1 MALSLGI
8 LAAVTKSGWSLL
20 PKLCALGGF
29 ILLISVTISKI
40 WRNISSRSFRAQH
53 GCKPCR
59 KFPLRDPVLG
69 LDFIITNIRA
79 FQNHRFLEL
88 LSSRFR
94 KAGPTWEV
102 RGFHRRSIFTAD
114 PENVK
119 TLLSLRFKDFTLGGR
134 QRIMG
139 PLLGQGVFASDGD
152 EWAHS
157 RALLRPNFA
166 KEQVA
171 DLSLIETHVS
181 HLFRLLPSDGSTVDL
196 QPLFHRF
203 TLDSATDFLFG
214 KATSTLVNAKELD
227 LAFAK
232 ALRYSLDHMAFLL
245 IAGPLRRFW
254 KNDPEFN
261 KSNKICR
268 SYVDTFVDQVLEYKK
283 GESPVVNIL
292 AEEGGIRRNSF
303 LRDLANATNDK
314 GKIRG
319 ELLSLLLAG
328 RDTTAS
334 LLNSLFY
341 HFSRRP
347 DVWAKLREEISTL
360 GDRRPT
366 YAELRALKYAKFC
379 INEGKSFQS
388 LCCNSTANHDPAL
401 RLYPPVPTS
410 AKVAVRDTILPRG
423 GGPDGEAPIYIPKG
437 LKVLYSTYSMHRRLD
452 IWGEDADEF
461 RPERW
466 DGAKHSWEY
475 LPFNGGPRVCL
486 GQQHAIT
493 ETLYI
498 ITRFVQEFQS
508 IEARDNLP
516 WTETLGLTV
525 TPGHVRVG
533 LCRPT

>member
-1 MALSLGI
+1 MMALSLEV
-8 LAAVTKSGWSLL
+8 LAAATKPGWRLL
-20 PKLCALGGF
+20 PNLFALASF
-29 ILLISVTISKI
+29 LLLIITFISKLRRDLAS
-40 WRNISSRSFRAQH
+40 RNFRAQH

-59 KFPLRDPVLG
+59 KFPLRDPILG

-79 FQNHRFLEL
+79 FRNHRFLEL
-88 LSSRFR
+88 LSTRFR
-94 KAGPTWEV
+94 EAGPTWEV

-152 EWAHS
+152 EWAAS

-166 KEQVA
+166 REQVA
-171 DLSLIETHVS
+171 DLGLIEAHVAR
-181 HLFRLLPSDGSTVDL
+181 LFRLLPHDGATVDL

-214 KATSTLVNAKELD
+214 KPTSTLIDAREKD
-227 LAFAK
+227 LEFAK

-254 KNDPEFN
+254 KGDPEFR
-261 KSNKICR
+261 KSNQICR
-268 SYVDTFVDQVLEYKK
+268 SYVDTFVDEVLAYKK
-283 GESPVVNIL
+283 GGEPVDTVV
-292 AEEGGIRRNSF
+292 EEGEIRRNSF
-303 LRDLANATNDK
+303 LRDLASATNDK

-334 LLNSLFY
+334 LLSSLFY
-341 HFSRRP
+341 HISRRP
-347 DVWAKLREEISTL
+347 DVWAKLGEEVDSL
-360 GDRRPT
+360 EGRRPT
-366 YAELRALKYAKFC
+366 YAELRNLTYAKYC
-379 INEGKSFQS
+379 INEGKYTPFSNQKY
-388 LCCNSTANHDPAL
+388 TANHYPAL

-410 AKVAVRDTILPRG
+410 AKVAIRDTVLPRG
-423 GGPDGEAPIYIPKG
+423 GGPDGQSPIYIPKG

-452 IWGEDADEF
+452 IWGADADEF

-466 DGAKHSWEY
+466 VGARHSWVS
-475 LPFNGGPRVCL
+475 LLGPVAAL
-486 GQQHAIT
+486 SSQAI
-493 ETLYI
+493 
-498 ITRFVQEFQS
+498 
-508 IEARDNLP
+508 
-516 WTETLGLTV
+516 
-525 TPGHVRVG
+525 
-533 LCRPT
+533 

>member
-1 MALSLGI
+1 MAG
-8 LAAVTKSGWSLL
+8 GWSLL
-20 PKLCALGGF
+20 PKLLALASFLFLSRVIISNIWADINSWGF
-29 ILLISVTISKI
+29 
-40 WRNISSRSFRAQH
+40 REEH

-59 KFPLRDPVLG
+59 KFPLRDPILG

-79 FQNHRFLEL
+79 FRNHRFLEL

-94 KAGPTWEV
+94 EAGPTWEV
-102 RGFHRRSIFTAD
+102 RGFHRCSTFTAD
-114 PENVK
+114 SENVK

-166 KEQVA
+166 KDQVA
-171 DLSLIETHVS
+171 DLRLIETHVS
-181 HLFRLLPSDGSTVDL
+181 RLFTLLPSDGSTVDL

-214 KATSTLVNAKELD
+214 KATSTLVGAKKQDLD
-227 LAFAK
+227 FAR

-245 IAGPLRRFW
+245 IAGPLRRLW
-254 KNDPEFN
+254 KGDPEFRR
-261 KSNKICR
+261 SNQICR
-268 SYVDTFVDQVLEYKK
+268 SYVDTFVDEVLAYKK
-283 GESPVVNIL
+283 GEASVDTMV
-292 AEEGGIRRNSF
+292 EEGGIRRNSF
-303 LRDLANATNDK
+303 LRDLARATNDK

-334 LLNSLFY
+334 LLSSLFY

-347 DVWAKLREEISTL
+347 DVWAELTKEIDIL
-360 GDRRPT
+360 GGQRPT
-366 YAELRALKYAKFC
+366 YAELRSLKYAKYC
-379 INEGKSFQS
+379 INE
-388 LCCNSTANHDPAL
+388 AL

-410 AKVAVRDTILPRG
+410 AKVAVRDTVLPRG
-423 GGPDGEAPIYIPKG
+423 GGPDGGAPIFIAKG
-437 LKVLYSTYSMHRRLD
+437 RKVLYSTYSMHRRRD
-452 IWGEDADEF
+452 IWGDDADEF

-466 DGAKHSWEY
+466 AGAKHSWEY

-486 GQQHAIT
+486 GQQYAIT
-493 ETLYI
+493 ETLYV
-498 ITRFVQEFQS
+498 ITRFVQEFRS

-525 TPGHVRVG
+525 TPAHVRVG
-533 LCRPT
+533 LCRPA

>member
-20 PKLCALGGF
+20 PKLCALASF
-29 ILLISVTISKI
+29 VLLLSVTISKI
-40 WRNISSRSFRAQH
+40 WSNVSSRSFRAQH

-139 PLLGQGVFASDGD
+139 PLLGQGVFASDGE

-157 RALLRPNFA
+157 RALLRPIFA
-166 KEQVA
+166 KEHVA

-341 HFSRRP
+341 HFSP
-347 DVWAKLREEISTL
+347 
-360 GDRRPT
+360 
-366 YAELRALKYAKFC
+366 
-379 INEGKSFQS
+379 
-388 LCCNSTANHDPAL
+388 L

-466 DGAKHSWEY
+466 DGAKHSWE
-475 LPFNGGPRVCL
+475 
-486 GQQHAIT
+486 
-493 ETLYI
+493 
-498 ITRFVQEFQS
+498 FQS

-525 TPGHVRVG
+525 TPAYVRVG